1 MPNEDAGE
9 RRTQPVR
16 ITHMTIAPGDPRGLE
31 EGPLVI
37 MATLDPGPDRE
48 EQQWW
53 TEQLRD
59 RVEVRAWSGP
69 FPGPLTSVQV
79 EVPTDQV
86 ESVARRLLTS
96 IAEANAAYQDG
107 YPVWRREHDARIAQK
122 RRAEQRRL
130 AEQQAILDRVVGEY
144 RTS

>member
-69 FPGPLTSVQV
+69 FPGPMTSVQV

-86 ESVARRLLTS
+86 ESVARR
-96 IAEANAAYQDG
+96 G
-107 YPVWRREHDARIAQK
+107 
-122 RRAEQRRL
+122 
-130 AEQQAILDRVVGEY
+130 
-144 RTS
+144 